1 MSLLF
6 VLTTLHLLL
15 LVRVRSAGKNTL
27 RQTENEKLGSLH
39 KDRHQPEPEDQKVL
53 LYEYSTYIVHPT
65 CPAVYTVEYTRPE
78 HSYFLQHRIQ
88 PCRVLSCSRL
98 CKAAAGSGHRDR
110 GARRRPVRHRCGEL
124 PC

>member
-53 LYEYSTYIVHPT
+53 SVRILNLHRPSNLPSCVH
-65 CPAVYTVEYTRPE
+65 
-78 HSYFLQHRIQ
+78 SRIH
-88 PCRVLSCSRL
+88 
-98 CKAAAGSGHRDR
+98 KT
-110 GARRRPVRHRCGEL
+110 
-124 PC
+124 